1 MKDFISKDMRTN
13 EIKNEIN
20 DIKKCEIKIKGKDLK
35 YETKNYIY
43 DFQQYDTIRT
53 FGDNIYT
60 AKINIDGSEM
70 DQTNLSKNWEEF
82 SVKSRLRTIKDRN
95 KKRNA
100 FESANALDEVEELVL
115 NAFRRWLFPMK

>member
-1 MKDFISKDMRTN
+1 MRTN

-115 NAFRRWLFPMK
+115 NAFRR

>member
-1 MKDFISKDMRTN
+1 MRTN

-20 DIKKCEIKIKGKDLK
+20 DIKKCEIKIKGKDFK

-60 AKINIDGSEM
+60 AKINIDGPEM

-115 NAFRRWLFPMK
+115 NAFRR